1 MCNAFLGLIVCFV
14 HVSWTSGGLKNP
26 VKMWSVSLDVP
37 DNRLNIAGIPFKCQR
52 LKFKEDYANKV
63 SQIPASCYMLLCPV
77 KEVSFGN
84 LMTFLNIKEARN

>member
-14 HVSWTSGGLKNP
+14 HVSWTSGGLKTP

-52 LKFKEDYANKV
+52 LKFKEVYANKV
-63 SQIPASCYMLLCPV
+63 AQIPSTCYMLLCPV

-84 LMTFLNIKEARN
+84 LMTFF